1 MRLIEILVVEQR
13 IDESIAILEVSV
25 VVHKLVLLVG
35 LIVLQVDSL
44 EPFQDGQLGGRV
56 HIGFDLGKLEF
67 LGVVPKVA
75 NDLIEQDYPALQV
88 HHSVVFF
95 VGASHVLEGGVLE
108 YCVELVLRQ

>member
-25 VVHKLVLLVG
+25 VVHKLVPLVG

-56 HIGFDLGKLEF
+56 AEESWVPSGYF
-67 LGVVPKVA
+67 LTET
-75 NDLIEQDYPALQV
+75 I
-88 HHSVVFF
+88 
-95 VGASHVLEGGVLE
+95 
-108 YCVELVLRQ
+108 